1 MGNYIKTGL
10 KKLLLRFV
18 IISFIILISLLI
30 LNNVD
35 ATPGLRSGL
44 KASSMILGYDID
56 IPILDYKISGGKLS
70 EVINYKH

>member
-1 MGNYIKTGL
+1 MDNYIKTGL

-35 ATPGLRSGL
+35 ATPGLPSGL
-44 KASSMILGYDID
+44 KASDMILGYDID
-56 IPILDYKISGGKLS
+56 IPVLDYKISGGKLS